1 MDLGRR
7 IVGRA
12 PVRAGVPELMA
23 EVQVEGT
30 FADGTKLVTV
40 HHPVALEQGDM
51 SLALYGSFL
60 PPPPLFLAGRAGP
73 APGEVRPA
81 AGEIE
86 LNAGRATTALGVVNR
101 GDRPIQVGS
110 HYAFAETNRSLSF
123 DRGRAYGKR
132 LDIPAGTAVRF
143 EPGEAKTVQLVA
155 FAGAGIVR
163 GGNALAEGE
172 ISDAGRARPLAAPA
186 ARWFNHEEEK

>member
-7 IVGRA
+7 ILGRA
-12 PVRAGVPELMA
+12 QVRAGVPEVLA
-23 EVQVEGT
+23 EVQVEGA
-30 FADGTKLVTV
+30 FPDGTKLVTV

-60 PPPPLFLAGRAGP
+60 PPPPLFLAVQAEP
-73 APGEVRPA
+73 APGEVLPA

-86 LNAGRATTALGVVNR
+86 LNAGRATTALRVVNR

-123 DRGRAYGKR
+123 DPGRAYGNP
-132 LDIPAGTAVRF
+132 LDIPAGPAVRF
-143 EPGEAKTVQLVA
+143 GP
-155 FAGAGIVR
+155 
-163 GGNALAEGE
+163 AE
-172 ISDAGRARPLAAPA
+172 
-186 ARWFNHEEEK
+186 